1 MDSNEKNIYIAVLI
15 AALFIGIILVY
26 FLYSII
32 QQHKR
37 KRLLQQAH
45 MKDMLTAIE
54 DERIRIAN
62 DLHDDINPV
71 LSAIKLQIN
80 TLDMVDE
87 KSKDKLKQTNQHIDD
102 MIHNIRSI
110 SYNLMP
116 NLLIRKKL
124 ITAIQEFVHQMNQVQ
139 TMKIQFDTNLEEEID
154 QQTGVHIFRMIQEIV
169 QNTLKHAHANTLQIQ
184 LMRSSNEV
192 LLRTKDDG
200 KGFDYA
206 AILKSHKGVGL
217 QSLKL
222 RTDLLHGKF
231 TVNSVAQS
239 GTQLEIQIP
248 LYNDN

>member
-1 MDSNEKNIYIAVLI
+1 MDSSEKNIYIAVLV

-32 QQHKR
+32 LQHKR

-45 MKDMLTAIE
+45 MKDLLTAIE

-80 TLDMVDE
+80 TLDMVNE

-124 ITAIQEFVHQMNQVQ
+124 ITAIQEYIHQMNQVQ
-139 TMKIQFDTNLEEEID
+139 SMKIELDTNLDEEID
-154 QQTGVHIFRMIQEIV
+154 QQTGVHLFRMIQEIV
-169 QNTLKHAHANTLQIQ
+169 QNTLKHAQANHLFIQ
-184 LMRSSNEV
+184 LKRTTNDIT
-192 LLRTKDDG
+192 LKTKDNG

-206 AILKSHKGVGL
+206 SILKAQKGVGL

-231 TVNSVAQS
+231 NVNSTAQT
-239 GTQLEIQIP
+239 GTQIDIQIP
-248 LYNDN
+248 LLHDH